1 MAQSP
6 PSSRT
11 TRPSTPY
18 RTELARGAGSRFF
31 SPPLELAYARL
42 RLAENRT
49 LIRVAAVLALLLAV
63 GRGGQQ
69 IVLHVWTRVEL
80 CQYLVALLISVVLA
94 VVAFSPWFE
103 RVYVRLAPIIVPI
116 RNVAV
121 AITVASTAS
130 HGHLES
136 LMLLPLLV
144 IGPFFVLGLRY
155 RAALLAVVL
164 TGLAYATAAAGGGLS
179 LPLIVQ
185 STALLSLVAVACGF
199 VAQHL
204 EHVSRRSFLEGHV
217 IAELATRDALTG
229 VKNRRVFDQ
238 QLDELW
244 HQAIIQRCVLAIL
257 LIDVDH
263 FKAYNDRFGHQA
275 GDHALQRVAAT
286 LQSLTTRPRDVLAR
300 YGGEE
305 FAVLLYDVDAT
316 ETETLAE
323 QMRRAVGSMALDRTG
338 SAMPSSVT
346 ISIGVAI
353 VEPSRERRP
362 RGALQLADQALY
374 RAKVG
379 GRNLVEVLDQG
390 AHEALETGV
399 FTRSA
404 GINS

>member
-1 MAQSP
+1 MAAPP

-11 TRPSTPY
+11 APPSSPRT
-18 RTELARGAGSRFF
+18 TELARGYGSRFF

-49 LIRVAAVLALLLAV
+49 LIRVAAALALLLAA
-63 GRGGQQ
+63 GRGSQQ
-69 IVLHVWTRVEL
+69 ILLHAWTRGEL
-80 CQYLVALLISVVLA
+80 GLYAVALLISAVL
-94 VVAFSPWFE
+94 VIVAFSPWFE
-103 RVYVRLAPIIVPI
+103 RVYLRFAQVAVPI

-130 HGHLES
+130 RGHLES

-155 RAALLAVVL
+155 RAALVAVVL
-164 TGLAYATAAAGGGLS
+164 TGLAYVTAAAGVGLA

-185 STALLSLVAVACGF
+185 SIALLSLVAVACGF

-204 EHVSRRSFLEGHV
+204 ERVSRRSFLESHV

-244 HQAIIQRCVLAIL
+244 HQAIAQSCVLGIL

-263 FKAYNDRFGHQA
+263 FKSYNDRFGHQA

-305 FAVLLYDVDAT
+305 FAVLLYDVDAA
-316 ETETLAE
+316 EAETLAE
-323 QMRRAVGSMALDRTG
+323 HMRRAVRSMALDRRG
-338 SAMPSSVT
+338 SATPSSVT
-346 ISIGVAI
+346 ISVGVAI

-379 GRNLVEVLDQG
+379 GRNRVEVLDQR

-399 FTRSA
+399 FTRTA
-404 GINS
+404 IIN

>member
-1 MAQSP
+1 M
-6 PSSRT
+6 
-11 TRPSTPY
+11 
-18 RTELARGAGSRFF
+18 
-31 SPPLELAYARL
+31 
-42 RLAENRT
+42 
-49 LIRVAAVLALLLAV
+49 IRVAAVLALLLAV
-63 GRGGQQ
+63 GRGAQQ
-69 IVLHVWTRVEL
+69 ILLHVWTRVEL
-80 CQYLVALLISVVLA
+80 GQYVVALLISVVLA
-94 VVAFSPWFE
+94 GVAFSPWFE
-103 RVYVRLAPIIVPI
+103 RVYVRLAQVIVPV
-116 RNVAV
+116 RNIAV

-130 HGHLES
+130 RGHLES

-155 RAALLAVVL
+155 RAALVAVVL
-164 TGLAYATAAAGGGLS
+164 TGLAYATAAAGVDLS

-185 STALLSLVAVACGF
+185 SIALLSLVAVACGF

-204 EHVSRRSFLEGHV
+204 ERVSRRSFLESHV

-244 HQAIIQRCVLAIL
+244 HEAIAQRCVLGIL

-286 LQSLTTRPRDVLAR
+286 LQSLTTRPHDVLAR

-305 FAVLLYDVDAT
+305 FAVLLYDADAA

-323 QMRRAVGSMALDRTG
+323 QMRRTVGGMTLDRTG
-338 SAMPSSVT
+338 SATPSSVT

-379 GRNLVEVLDQG
+379 GRNRVEVLDQS

-404 GINS
+404 VING